1 MVKNRRKP
9 KRRQAP
15 KEWTAGW
22 EKEFRNAF
30 DTLFQPAIAR
40 LDTALDGR
48 LTSDRY
54 YAIVAILHD
63 LTLGH
68 AQTLTG
74 TRKPPRS
81 APSVR

>member
-1 MVKNRRKP
+1 MTQHRRKP
-9 KRRQAP
+9 RQAP

-22 EKEFRNAF
+22 EREFRSAF

-63 LTLGH
+63 LSLAH

-81 APSVR
+81 AQSTW